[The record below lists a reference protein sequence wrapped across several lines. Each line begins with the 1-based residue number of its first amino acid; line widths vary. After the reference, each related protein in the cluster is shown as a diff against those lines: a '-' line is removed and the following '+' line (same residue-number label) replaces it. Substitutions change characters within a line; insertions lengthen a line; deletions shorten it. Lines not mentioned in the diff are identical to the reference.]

1 MIAEKL
7 HYHYNTEISRQLRK
21 EQTLAEKLL
30 WERLRNRKFNGIKFK
45 RQHSINSFIT
55 GFYCYSNRIIIE
67 VDGSIHNDKGIKE
80 YDNSR
85 QVYLEEI
92 GFKIIR
98 FTNSEIFRD
107 IEKVLLEIG
116 KFCKN

>member
-85 QVYLEEI
+85 QVYFVKIKICPHPPTPSPMIHDRRGGERTEE
-92 GFKIIR
+92 
-98 FTNSEIFRD
+98 
-107 IEKVLLEIG
+107 
-116 KFCKN
+116 